1 MKFNA
6 AISNIKQVNP
16 LFSECNIKVLYAGA
30 NRNKSFISKQ
40 SVDRALPTIYNI
52 PIVGEFLEK
61 KEDFGTHGGKVEIT
75 DQEIKFVQTTK
86 PYGVVPESATI
97 YWQPIAEKDGVVN
110 EYLIIEG
117 AYLWTGRYSEASKVI
132 SNSKGQSMEIEII
145 KGDFNKDKLFVVE
158 DFVFSALCI
167 LGDDVEPCFE
177 SAEITAFNFSKDD
190 FKHEFTTML
199 KELKMSL
206 STDDDVEKYSEEG
219 ESVNLLLELLAKYSF
234 TEEMIAEKGVN
245 LSEITPEDLEAKLI
259 EYTAELSAQEDGTEQ
274 NEVEETAEFTDKGE
288 EVAEEF
294 TEGEVAAD
302 TADEVQEDV
311 AADEVEQPA
320 EDYTAQIAELQETV
334 NGLTQENEA
343 LKTER
348 DQLFAFKQQVEQEQ
362 HKIQVEDM
370 FAKFDKLEESEIQE
384 VREKMFEMTLEE
396 IEEKL
401 YFMLGKKV
409 AQFSLNPKK
418 KDSIKI
424 DVVVEEVSDKK
435 GYALSH
441 LFEKYNK

>member
-177 SAEITAFNFSKDD
+177 SADITASNFSKDD

-206 STDDDVEKYSEEG
+206 STDDDVQKYSEEG
-219 ESVNLLLELLAKYSF
+219 ESVNLLLELLEKYSF

-245 LSEITPEDLEAKLI
+245 LSEITAEDLEAKLI
-259 EYTAELSAQEDGTEQ
+259 EYTAETGIQEDSAEQ
-274 NEVEETAEFTDKGE
+274 DVAEEATEFTEKGE

-294 TEGEVAAD
+294 TEGEVAAE
-302 TADEVQEDV
+302 TADEVQDDV
-311 AADEVEQPA
+311 AADEVEQPI
-320 EDYTAQIAELQETV
+320 EDFTSQIAELQETV
-334 NGLTQENEA
+334 SGLIQENKA
-343 LKTER
+343 LQEER
-348 DQLFAFKQQVEQEQ
+348 DQLFAF
-362 HKIQVEDM
+362 
-370 FAKFDKLEESEIQE
+370 
-384 VREKMFEMTLEE
+384 
-396 IEEKL
+396 
-401 YFMLGKKV
+401 
-409 AQFSLNPKK
+409 
-418 KDSIKI
+418 
-424 DVVVEEVSDKK
+424 
-435 GYALSH
+435 
-441 LFEKYNK
+441 